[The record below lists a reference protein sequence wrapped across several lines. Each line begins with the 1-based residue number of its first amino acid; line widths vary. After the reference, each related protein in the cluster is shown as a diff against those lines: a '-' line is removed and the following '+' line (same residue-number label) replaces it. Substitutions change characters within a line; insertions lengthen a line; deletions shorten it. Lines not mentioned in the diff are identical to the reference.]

1 MNEALAIE
9 ALCVL
14 YADDIRHQKN
24 ITSFRD
30 GIRSAIRGYWDG
42 SFSIGGF
49 FQEMKLLVER
59 ELWIAF
65 YEGVELVGLNRED
78 VSAEER
84 QRIEDEINN
93 QIDYIMPFAVD
104 IRDGKEKGSGVES
117 FLGRA
122 EMWVTRYGSIKALAQ
137 IMLGQDEKLE
147 WELGDTTEHCNTCAR
162 LNGIVK
168 RASVWNESGIKP
180 GNAPNESL
188 ECEGWNCRC
197 SLRSTRKRCTSGPLP
212 QVP

>member
-1 MNEALAIE
+1 MNESLAIE

-24 ITSFRD
+24 LTSFRD

-42 SFSIGGF
+42 SFRIGGF

-65 YEGVELVGLNRED
+65 YEGAELVGMSRED
-78 VSAEER
+78 ITPEER

-104 IRDGKEKGSGVES
+104 IRDGKEKGSSLES
-117 FLGRA
+117 FLIRA

-137 IMLGQDEKLE
+137 IMLGQDQKLE
-147 WELGDTTEHCNTCAR
+147 WILGETEEHCRSCSKLAGT
-162 LNGIVK
+162 VK
-168 RASVWNESGIKP
+168 RASVWEESGIKP
-180 GNAPNESL
+180 GNAENLSL
-188 ECEGWNCRC
+188 ECRGWNCRC
-197 SLRSTRKRCTSGPLP
+197 SLKPTRKRCTSGPLP